1 MSLAAAVLLVALSS
15 TSMAAAP
22 WTAVARVA
30 SEEEASLLER
40 VKGQSS
46 DLSVKLEPSPGAS
59 LAVTPASQWREVE
72 RLAASHDA
80 RAVLWFAREGQM
92 VRVLVAEL
100 DGRHLFTREARL
112 GEVPGSLEW
121 SAGAEALALAARS
134 ALRAVEAGAPL
145 GVVVPQAPRV
155 DAVPAARPFAEVPTG
170 RPGTKSPTASP
181 GASGREVV
189 TTAPDRH
196 AVETEAPRPTGH
208 AVPLNRAPGTPVA
221 AAPGR
226 GWLAV
231 GGHAALDG
239 YTRAG
244 HQGVSL
250 GAGWQS
256 GRVRLRLQL
265 LAGLPARL
273 RDARTEVS
281 LGQHGASVGAG
292 WPWAIAP
299 LVEVEAGVGA
309 GVVGFRRSTLA
320 LSPDVAAAP
329 TATMF
334 ALLTGPELRAR
345 WRMAARVGVE
355 AAVSAEVLL
364 GRPELRYV
372 IDGNFVSRG
381 DGWAVRPRLQVA
393 LVVFP

>member
-1 MSLAAAVLLVALSS
+1 MLVALSS
-15 TSMAAAP
+15 ASMAAEP

-30 SEEEASLLER
+30 SEEEAALLER

-46 DLSVKLEPSPGAS
+46 DLSVTLEPSPGGS
-59 LAVTPASQWREVE
+59 LTGTPVEQWRAAEQ
-72 RLAASHDA
+72 LAARHDA
-80 RAVLWFAREGQM
+80 RAVLWFVREGQD

-112 GEVPGSLEW
+112 GEVPGTLEW

-134 ALRAVEAGAPL
+134 ALRAVDAGAPL
-145 GVVVPQAPRV
+145 GVVVPPRVDDAPMVTPPASTARAV
-155 DAVPAARPFAEVPTG
+155 DAVPR
-170 RPGTKSPTASP
+170 
-181 GASGREVV
+181 
-189 TTAPDRH
+189 D
-196 AVETEAPRPTGH
+196 
-208 AVPLNRAPGTPVA
+208 A
-221 AAPGR
+221 AATSLASQREGAV
-226 GWLAV
+226 GTWWLSV

-239 YTRAG
+239 YARAG

-250 GAGWQS
+250 GAGWQP
-256 GRVRLRLQL
+256 GRWRLRLQL

-281 LGQHGASVGAG
+281 LGQHAASAWAG
-292 WPWAIAP
+292 WPWAVTQR
-299 LVEVEAGVGA
+299 LDVEVGVGA
-309 GVVGFRRSTLA
+309 GAVVFRRRTSVLA
-320 LSPDVAAAP
+320 PDVEAAP
-329 TATMF
+329 PAMTW

-345 WRMAARVGVE
+345 WRWAARLGVE
-355 AAVSAEVLL
+355 AGLSAEVLL

-381 DGWAVRPRLQVA
+381 DGWALRPRLHVA

>member
-15 TSMAAAP
+15 TSMAAEP

-30 SEEEASLLER
+30 SEEEASLLAR

-46 DLSVKLEPSPGAS
+46 DLAVKLEPSPGAP
-59 LAVTPASQWREVE
+59 LAGTPASQWREVE

-80 RAVLWFAREGQM
+80 RAVLWFAREGQT

-134 ALRAVEAGAPL
+134 ALRAVDAGAPL
-145 GVVVPQAPRV
+145 GVVVPPQEHDASVGTPSEPTARARGLDVAPR
-155 DAVPAARPFAEVPTG
+155 EVTVW
-170 RPGTKSPTASP
+170 S
-181 GASGREVV
+181 
-189 TTAPDRH
+189 TTPPP
-196 AVETEAPRPTGH
+196 EG
-208 AVPLNRAPGTPVA
+208 
-221 AAPGR
+221 AAPMGAW
-226 GWLAV
+226 WLSV

-239 YTRAG
+239 YARGG
-244 HQGVSL
+244 HRGVSL
-250 GAGWQS
+250 GAGWQP
-256 GRVRLRLQL
+256 GRWRLRLQL

-281 LGQHGASVGAG
+281 LAQHGASVWAG
-292 WPWAIAP
+292 WPGAVTRR
-299 LVEVEAGVGA
+299 LDVEAGVGA
-309 GVVGFRRSTLA
+309 GAVGFRRQTSALA
-320 LSPDVAAAP
+320 PEVEAAP
-329 TATMF
+329 PGMTW
-334 ALLTGPELRAR
+334 ALLTGPEVRAR

-381 DGWAVRPRLQVA
+381 DGWAVRPRLHVA